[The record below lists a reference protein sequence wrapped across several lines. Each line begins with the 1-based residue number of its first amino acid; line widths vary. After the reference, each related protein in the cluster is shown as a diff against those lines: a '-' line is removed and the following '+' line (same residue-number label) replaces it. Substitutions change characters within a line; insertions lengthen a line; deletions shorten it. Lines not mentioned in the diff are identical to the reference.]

1 MKKILILNGPN
12 LNLLGSRETQIY
24 GEETLDK
31 IIADCEV
38 KAKELGLEI
47 SAYQSNHEGDLI
59 DQIHAARGVYDGIV
73 INAGA
78 YTHYSIAIHDAI
90 KAVRLPC
97 VEVHLS
103 NVHTR
108 EEFRH
113 KSYLSPVCIGVICG
127 FGKMSYLLALEALAK
142 F

>member
-12 LNLLGSRETQIY
+12 LNLLGQRETGIY
-24 GEETLDK
+24 GEDTLEQILALCIK
-31 IIADCEV
+31 RGA
-38 KAKELGLEI
+38 ELGI
-47 SAYQSNHEGDLI
+47 DVGTYQSNHEGDLV

-78 YTHYSIAIHDAI
+78 YTHTSIALRDAI
-90 KAVRLPC
+90 TAVRLPC
-97 VEVHLS
+97 VEIHLS
-103 NVHTR
+103 NVFAR

-113 KSYLSPVCIGVICG
+113 HSMLSAVCVGVICG
-127 FGKMSYLLALEALAK
+127 FGKESYLLALEALAK